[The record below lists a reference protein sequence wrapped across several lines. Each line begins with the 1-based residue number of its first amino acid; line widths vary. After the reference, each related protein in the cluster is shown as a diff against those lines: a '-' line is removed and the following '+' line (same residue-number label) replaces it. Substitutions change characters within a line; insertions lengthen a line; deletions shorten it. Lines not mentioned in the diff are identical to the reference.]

1 MLAYEFEN
9 KMDDRVFDSR
19 VKCATFHFVME
30 RHLEDIFAGNAT
42 CLEKVMRRRKT
53 DKITITVCGVKK
65 ELVRARIL
73 MT

>member
-9 KMDDRVFDSR
+9 KMDDRVFDPL
-19 VKCATFHFVME
+19 VKCATLHFVME

-42 CLEKVMRRRKT
+42 CLEKIVRRHKP

-65 ELVRARIL
+65 ELVRPGVL
-73 MT
+73 VT